1 VCDLHTPVFAALK
14 ISTPLQGMT
23 KYAIMEKNGVKAFRR
38 TSAITS
44 RIKKLGLN

>member
-1 VCDLHTPVFAALK
+1 MSVFCCLK
-14 ISTPLQGMT
+14 IPRPAPLQGMT